1 VGQEPGGGGLT
12 GGATPELL
20 ARAVGVEAGRDVGAA
35 LAVDEE
41 ERSLAVVDG
50 GGHADVDAEDPSLE
64 PLLDLSLLERA
75 GIVVE
80 DDVPRL
86 HAREVAVYGGAV
98 LPPLLRLQDRLGADE
113 EARAPLASVDDLA
126 EGVGELRNGLAAAIA

>member
-1 VGQEPGGGGLT
+1 MNVGLDRSGGGLA
-12 GGATPELL
+12 GGGPAPELL
-20 ARAVGVEAGRDVGAA
+20 AGAVGVEAGRDVGAA

-75 GIVVE
+75 GIVAE

-86 HAREVAVYGGAV
+86 HARGLAFAGGRAR
-98 LPPLLRLQDRLGADE
+98 PPLPRPRADLGPD
-113 EARAPLASVDDLA
+113 
-126 EGVGELRNGLAAAIA
+126 GEPGPH